1 MFFPLLMTDIKCDG
15 QLHVIDIYPV
25 CEVCEILYINLD
37 PQIYSTNIGP
47 YNRVLFGLDELIPE
61 NELTTAYYE
70 AGVLSHSTGQNATK
84 EGFRPPIQV
93 SALAF

>member
-1 MFFPLLMTDIKCDG
+1 MTDIKCDG
-15 QLHVIDIYPV
+15 QLYVINIYLV

-37 PQIYSTNIGP
+37 PQIYSANIGP
-47 YNRVLFGLDELIPE
+47 YNRVLFGLDELILE

-70 AGVLSHSTGQNATK
+70 AEVLSHCTGQDTTK

-93 SALAF
+93 SALTF